1 MLSQANCA
9 SLRPIQRPGKD
20 PAGLWM
26 RTRYSGIA
34 TLGRTSQNQGHTRAG
49 CDERMVKAHL
59 GLALAVWVSYSASGC
74 GRSWKWMTELRIP
87 FPPSMCQ
94 FKFDP

>member
-9 SLRPIQRPGKD
+9 SLRPVQRPGKD

-34 TLGRTSQNQGHTRAG
+34 TLGRTSQNQEHTRAG
-49 CDERMVKAHL
+49 CDERMVEALLGEWVWPQLEMDNGTAHPL
-59 GLALAVWVSYSASGC
+59 SPLNVPV
-74 GRSWKWMTELRIP
+74 
-87 FPPSMCQ
+87 
-94 FKFDP
+94 